1 MVLPFPGQKEDENM
15 NVTHNIIL
23 TASLAIFMVASD
35 AAFRAASAQTMSMD
49 SGAGSGMNM
58 MGAVDI
64 ATIPRVPPVAGYAE
78 GERVFFLHT
87 EVSDVNIAKIMT
99 DMMASP
105 VPVVP
110 SLAEAPASMLA
121 VVYAF
126 TNGVQPEGPRGPLN
140 FQPDVFDHP
149 VGSEGYSPL
158 RAIHLVTW
166 QDGIAPR
173 LLTSAA
179 DVEAAVN
186 ASEISIENTGI
197 VVNMPFVTWPGG
209 QR

>member
-1 MVLPFPGQKEDENM
+1 M
-15 NVTHNIIL
+15 NSTHNIIL
-23 TASLAIFMVASD
+23 ISALAIFMVASYS
-35 AAFRAASAQTMSMD
+35 AISAASAQTMSMD
-49 SGAGSGMNM
+49 LDSGSGMNM
-58 MGAVDI
+58 MGAIDI
-64 ATIPRVPPVAGYAE
+64 ATIPRVPPVTGYAE
-78 GERVFFLHT
+78 GERIFFLHT
-87 EVSDVNIAKIMT
+87 EVSDVNIGRIMT

-110 SLAEAPASMLA
+110 SLSEAPASMLTT
-121 VVYAF
+121 VYAF
-126 TNGVQPEGPRGPLN
+126 TNGVQPEGPRGPLD

-179 DVEAAVN
+179 DVETAVN
-186 ASEISIENTGI
+186 ANEISIENTGI